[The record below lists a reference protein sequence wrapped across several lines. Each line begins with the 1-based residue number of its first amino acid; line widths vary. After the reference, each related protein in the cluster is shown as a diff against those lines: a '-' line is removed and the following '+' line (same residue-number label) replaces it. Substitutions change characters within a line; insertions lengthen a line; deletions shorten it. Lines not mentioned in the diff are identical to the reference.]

1 MPASTTEWKHDMEA
15 FLDGIESELCPS
27 PPATVHVTLQAF
39 RKRLERD
46 SIGRRRNRFERELES
61 VLQADPF
68 LRRATERY
76 LSKRVQSALASAL
89 EVRER
94 AERVLK
100 QFDKP
105 KKPVTN

>member
-1 MPASTTEWKHDMEA
+1 MRRSSAEWEHDMEA
-15 FLDGIESELCPS
+15 FLDGIESELRPS
-27 PPATVHVTLQAF
+27 PPAKVQATLQAF

-46 SIGRRRNRFERELES
+46 RIGRRRKRFERDLES
-61 VLQADPF
+61 ALQANPF

-76 LSKRVQSALASAL
+76 LAKSVPAAMASAL
-89 EVRER
+89 ETLDR

-105 KKPVTN
+105 KKPVIN

>member
-1 MPASTTEWKHDMEA
+1 MRESSAEWKEGMEA
-15 FLDGIESELCPS
+15 FLSGIESELRPS
-27 PPATVHVTLQAF
+27 PPGKVRATLQAF
-39 RKRLERD
+39 RKRIERD
-46 SIGRRRNRFERELES
+46 SVGRRRNRFERELES
-61 VLQADPF
+61 VLQEDPF

-89 EVRER
+89 EVRGR